1 MVVYLEGV
9 CRDEKARE
17 ARDSTRGPVRKWR
30 QTLALNVTF
39 SALDKG
45 SAGEKDPD
53 QSGEIVH
60 IMGFECLVE

>member
-1 MVVYLEGV
+1 MMVVYLEGV

-53 QSGEIVH
+53 QLEVR
-60 IMGFECLVE
+60 